1 MVNGN
6 GNGIKIAMIVFGV
19 ITAIIV
25 PAMFFMGTNVIAN
38 DNKNIVEHTE
48 IRQSISDFSVEQM
61 RQGTILERIDK
72 KL

>member
-1 MVNGN
+1 MASSNG
-6 GNGIKIAMIVFGV
+6 GVKAILIVFGV

-38 DNKNIVEHTE
+38 DKENTDDHKE
-48 IRQSISDFSVEQM
+48 IRESIAEFSIEQM